1 MRKYFLLLISITLLS
16 CSTVSKYKTQP
27 EVLAWEKDIQK
38 FEQLDKSKKYP
49 SDAIL
54 FAGSSSIRLWSSL
67 ERDMYP
73 FSVIQR
79 GYGGARL
86 SDFAVYASRIFEP
99 HPCSAIVIF
108 IANDITGSDK
118 DKSHQEVAALYRN
131 LIKTIRKSH
140 HYTPVFWIEVT
151 PTSSRWQVWPEI
163 KKANNLIKNIC
174 DNQKNTYFIQT
185 DFAFLNETGQ
195 PRDELFLSDKLHL
208 NAKGYEVWTEII
220 KRELSRVLNK

>member
-1 MRKYFLLLISITLLS
+1 MRKYFLFLISITLLS
-16 CSTVSKYKTQP
+16 CSTVSKYKNQP

-108 IANDITGSDK
+108 IANDITGSDR
-118 DKSHQEVAALYRN
+118 DKSPQEVAALYGN
-131 LIKTIRKSH
+131 LLRTIRKSH
-140 HYTPVFWIEVT
+140 HDTPVFWIEVT
-151 PTSSRWQVWPEI
+151 PTSSRWKVWPEI
-163 KKANNLIKNIC
+163 KKANDLIKNIC
-174 DNQKNTYFIQT
+174 DNHKNTYFIQT
-185 DFAFLNETGQ
+185 DSAFLSESGQ
-195 PRDELFLSDKLHL
+195 PYDELFLSDKLHL